1 MTRARKNQGLSY
13 RGLSRGATYRFA
25 PDVAR
30 ELELQATVR
39 NLQGLEHGTQKA
51 IVEEALR
58 LWFKKNPMSKKHR
71 AAAEVLMGG

>member
-1 MTRARKNQGLSY
+1 MTRARNKQERNY

-25 PDVAR
+25 PEVAR

-51 IVEEALR
+51 IVEEALK
-58 LWFKKNPMSKKHR
+58 LWFEKNPMSKKHR
-71 AAAEVLMGG
+71 AAAEVLMEG